1 MLPRLAPSSSLLLIV
16 DVQERLAQA
25 MPTEAMERL
34 VQNARILLE
43 AARILSVRVVVT
55 EQYPKGLGP
64 TVAPIAEKLAALNV
78 TPISKL
84 DFSALGEPAVARAIN
99 AAPASEARGATDAPS
114 RPRAVIVA
122 GMESHVCVFQ
132 TVRELVTRGY
142 PTFVLDD
149 AVASRREDNRL
160 AGLSLCARAGAVR
173 TVTESVVFDWLGRAE
188 GDAFK
193 AISKLV
199 K

>member
-1 MLPRLAPSSSLLLIV
+1 MLSRLSPASSLLLVV

-25 MPTEAMERL
+25 MPAEAMDRL
-34 VQNARILLE
+34 VHNTRILLE

-64 TVAPIAEKLAALNV
+64 TVAPIAEKLAAIGV

-84 DFSALGEPAVARAIN
+84 DFSALGEPAVARAIT
-99 AAPASEARGATDAPS
+99 AAGSGETA
-114 RPRAVIVA
+114 RPRAVLVA

-173 TVTESVVFDWLGRAE
+173 TVTEAVVFDWLGRAE
-188 GDAFK
+188 GEAFK
-193 AISKLV
+193 AISRMV
-199 K
+199 R

>member
-1 MLPRLAPSSSLLLIV
+1 MLSRLSPASSLLLVV
-16 DVQERLAQA
+16 DVQERFAQA
-25 MPTEAMERL
+25 MPAEAMDRL
-34 VQNARILLE
+34 VHNTRILLE

-64 TVAPIAEKLAALNV
+64 TVAPIAEKLAALGV
-78 TPISKL
+78 TPVSKL
-84 DFSALGEPAVARAIN
+84 DFSALGEAAVARAL
-99 AAPASEARGATDAPS
+99 DAPS

-132 TVRELVTRGY
+132 TSRELAHRGY
-142 PTFVLDD
+142 ETFVVED
-149 AVASRREDNRL
+149 AVASRREENRQ
-160 AGLSLCARAGAVR
+160 AGLALCARAGAVR

-188 GDAFK
+188 GEAFK